1 MKNVVTRN
9 PWCPVL
15 SLGDNLFAQSD
26 LSDSAAGGIL
36 LVCSLIIIFL
46 ALYGIVKILHSLLHG
61 SLAKVIHK
69 SINSD
74 LPGKVAYFTG
84 YIAILVGT
92 GMTMILQSSS
102 VFTPTLTPLVG
113 VGVVTVERM
122 YPLTLG
128 ANIGTTLTGILAA
141 LSQDGK
147 HLESALHA
155 ALCHTFFNITGIIL
169 FFPIPFMRVPIGLA
183 KGLGRTTAKHRWFA
197 ILYLILL
204 FIFLPGIVFG
214 LSVAGW
220 IYLAAIGGPLLLI
233 FIIVVAI
240 NVLQKKK
247 AGGLPR
253 ALRTWNFL
261 PLWMHSLKPVDNLIA
276 RVCRCG
282 FCQRLQEAGLGDLS
296 DDEGDEEKVGK
307 DANADDDAAVVVV
320 ASETTRLG
328 SGV

>member
-1 MKNVVTRN
+1 
-9 PWCPVL
+9 
-15 SLGDNLFAQSD
+15 
-26 LSDSAAGGIL
+26 
-36 LVCSLIIIFL
+36 
-46 ALYGIVKILHSLLHG
+46 
-61 SLAKVIHK
+61 
-69 SINSD
+69 
-74 LPGKVAYFTG
+74 
-84 YIAILVGT
+84 
-92 GMTMILQSSS
+92 
-102 VFTPTLTPLVG
+102 
-113 VGVVTVERM
+113 
-122 YPLTLG
+122 
-128 ANIGTTLTGILAA
+128 
-141 LSQDGK
+141 
-147 HLESALHA
+147 
-155 ALCHTFFNITGIIL
+155 
-169 FFPIPFMRVPIGLA
+169 MRVPIGLA
-183 KGLGRTTAKHRWFA
+183 KGLGRTTAKYRWFA
-197 ILYLILL
+197 MLYLILL